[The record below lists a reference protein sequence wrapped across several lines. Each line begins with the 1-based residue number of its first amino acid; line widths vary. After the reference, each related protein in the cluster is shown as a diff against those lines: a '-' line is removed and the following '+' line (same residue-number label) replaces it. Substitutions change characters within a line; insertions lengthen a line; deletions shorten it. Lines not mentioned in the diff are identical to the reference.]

1 MDSKTF
7 FQNTARIFTSEYA
20 DGNGVLMGE
29 YLITTAHVLDGS
41 STFEVWIE
49 DKHFTIKTNTAVFF
63 QPPQTNEDGEFLDLA
78 IYKLKDV
85 QSSLKFYEG
94 DVNGEDLT
102 CTAWKHTVN
111 SITKK
116 EDWVPFQTDAM
127 FLERKGNFIE
137 CMMSDLLIQGYSG
150 CPLLVKGKLMGI
162 LYGSGDEGRTCF
174 FLSGDVIKTVLSGLT

>member
-7 FQNTARIFTSEYA
+7 LQNTARIFTSEYS

-49 DKHFTIKTNTAVFF
+49 DKHFTIETDTAVLF

-94 DVNGEDLT
+94 DVNVADLT

-111 SITKK
+111 SKTR
-116 EDWVPFQTDAM
+116 EENWLTFQTDAM
-127 FLERKGNFIE
+127 FIDRKGNFIE
-137 CMMSDLLIQGYSG
+137 CMMSDPLIQGYSG
-150 CPLLVKGKLMGI
+150 CPLFANGELSGI

-174 FLSGDVIKTVLSGLT
+174 FLSGDVIKTVLSGLS

>member
-1 MDSKTF
+1 MDNKTIL
-7 FQNTARIFTSEYA
+7 QNTARIFTSEYA

-29 YLITTAHVLDGS
+29 YLITVAHILDGS
-41 STFEVWIE
+41 YTFEVWIE
-49 DKHFTIKTNTAVFF
+49 DKHFTIETDTAVFF
-63 QPPQTNEDGEFLDLA
+63 QTPQTNEDGEFLDLA
-78 IYKLKDV
+78 IYKIKDSK
-85 QSSLKFYEG
+85 SSLKFYEG
-94 DVNGEDLT
+94 DVNGADLT

-137 CMMSDLLIQGYSG
+137 CMMSDPLIQGYSG

-174 FLSGDVIKTVLSGLT
+174 FLSGDVIKTVLSGLS